1 MCRSLEAGWI
11 EPVCDNPPP
20 TACDSLQTLRVSP
33 LTFDVLSRRGATGVR
48 VTEAEVRAAQRW
60 AARKLRLVIE
70 PGGSVALAALLAG
83 TVEARPDL
91 LVVLSGGNADPAAY
105 ARVLSGDD

>member
-1 MCRSLEAGWI
+1 MDHRLTSALSVLITLILLGITYQLLLDLASEGDVKLE
-11 EPVCDNPPP
+11 V
-20 TACDSLQTLRVSP
+20 RKVS
-33 LTFDVLSRRGATGVR
+33 
-48 VTEAEVRAAQRW
+48 EAEVRAAQRW

-83 TVEARPDL
+83 KVEARPDL